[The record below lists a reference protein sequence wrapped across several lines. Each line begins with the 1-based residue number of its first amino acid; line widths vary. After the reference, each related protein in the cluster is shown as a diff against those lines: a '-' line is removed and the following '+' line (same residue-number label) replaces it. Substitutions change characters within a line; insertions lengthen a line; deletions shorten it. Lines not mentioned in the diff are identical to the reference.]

1 MAGENSYGEVAGL
14 MIWKILKKWH
24 YLERWQI
31 ALENLHYILCSM
43 KRIVTRVAIKLK
55 TTMTQYCEYGAQ
67 LYYSQY
73 DPL

>member
-1 MAGENSYGEVAGL
+1 MAGENSYGGVAGF

-43 KRIVTRVAIKLK
+43 KRIVT
-55 TTMTQYCEYGAQ
+55 
-67 LYYSQY
+67 
-73 DPL
+73 